1 MINTQI
7 IDSLQLLFENFDDCV
22 QYIEKDY
29 KIDDDEP
36 CYRFSTKLIRDLYS
50 PEITFEMESSS
61 ILNDSVKLM
70 HMDDE
75 PNTESWIALNEDV
88 SGVIVF
94 LEHSR
99 NDTRSIVFN
108 TSGKMVFRSTKQPSV
123 ECDIPLTADEYFNIN
138 LLQGIDFQLNYI
150 QYINYFL
157 QKNKKLIDECK
168 IMLEYSAYEI

>member
-7 IDSLQLLFENFDDCV
+7 IDSIQLLFENFDDCAK
-22 QYIEKDY
+22 YIEKDY
-29 KIDDDEP
+29 NIDDDEP

-50 PEITFEMESSS
+50 PEITFEMESSNMH
-61 ILNDSVKLM
+61 NDSVKLK
-70 HMDDE
+70 HMDDD
-75 PNTESWIALNEDV
+75 PNTESWIALNENV

-94 LEHSR
+94 VEYSR
-99 NDTRSIVFN
+99 FDIRSIVFN
-108 TSGKMVFRSTKQPSV
+108 TSGKMIFRSTKYPSV
-123 ECDIPLTADEYFNIN
+123 EYDIPLTADEYFNIN

-150 QYINYFL
+150 QYINHFL